1 MKESDPNYPTITH
14 DEATNYYTFDFGT
27 TDHRYIIAYHYAN
40 GWQETKSIL
49 IPDLLKNHCMV
60 INKGHRRSLSL
71 IPQQTLSILVKGQLL
86 AQKRNPSHCEN
97 ENIDDGTKKVVN
109 PTFSLKSIGNTN
121 GEIDPNSIR
130 ISNVPDDSYKVE
142 S

>member
-1 MKESDPNYPTITH
+1 MKRRSIIRSI
-14 DEATNYYTFDFGT
+14 FGT

-49 IPDLLKNHCMV
+49 IPGFAKNHCMV

-86 AQKRNPSHCEN
+86 AQKRNPSHCEKRKTLMM
-97 ENIDDGTKKVVN
+97 EQRK
-109 PTFSLKSIGNTN
+109 L
-121 GEIDPNSIR
+121 
-130 ISNVPDDSYKVE
+130 
-142 S
+142 